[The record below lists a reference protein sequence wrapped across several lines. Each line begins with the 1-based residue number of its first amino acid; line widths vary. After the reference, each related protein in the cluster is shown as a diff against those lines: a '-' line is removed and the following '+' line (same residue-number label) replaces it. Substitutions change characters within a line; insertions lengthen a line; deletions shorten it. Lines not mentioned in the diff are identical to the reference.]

1 MYRLFFDSSHCR
13 RGLDV
18 DAEGFCQQHFDNLLG
33 GAVAEKLALVAF
45 LIGNTM
51 SFNQGDEVVL
61 SIAGESRDAE
71 TRVLRKEVRGRSVE
85 IGEIGAPTPRNADFP
100 ADI

>member
-1 MYRLFFDSSHCR
+1 MYRLFFDSRHCR

-18 DAEGFCQQHFDNLLG
+18 DAERFCQQHFDNLLG
-33 GAVAEKLALVAF
+33 GAVAEKLAPVAF

-85 IGEIGAPTPRNADFP
+85 IGEIGAPTPRNADFL